1 MILDNLLMFTGTS
14 NGATGTQASGPNVD
28 SPTTGTQVSA
38 NVVDL
43 AILNGLPLGYTTPF
57 TFGPSRDLGIG
68 DDPAM
73 KVLVLVTTA
82 FVTGTSLAVALQGA
96 PDSGNNVTP
105 TPGSWYTFYTSPTV
119 LTASLTIGQRL
130 LDMDMPRPPPGNPVP
145 RFLRLQ
151 YTSAGSAF
159 TAGSVEGTIVLDRH
173 DQMYNASNNA
183 QLGGYPAGI
192 IIAN

>member
-43 AILNGLPLGYTTPF
+43 AILNGLPLGYTSPF
-57 TFGPSRDLGIG
+57 TFGPARDIGIG

-82 FVTGTSLAVALQGA
+82 FATGTS
-96 PDSGNNVTP
+96 VT
-105 TPGSWYTFYTSPTV
+105 S
-119 LTASLTIGQRL
+119 
-130 LDMDMPRPPPGNPVP
+130 
-145 RFLRLQ
+145 
-151 YTSAGSAF
+151 
-159 TAGSVEGTIVLDRH
+159 
-173 DQMYNASNNA
+173 
-183 QLGGYPAGI
+183 
-192 IIAN
+192 